1 MRHVRD
7 SKGSRDLMTCLAHS
21 ISFDGSVLYSVS
33 CGCTSNP
40 HSTMYRSFR
49 YWVSKRKFPPTARK
63 KKTTLQPR
71 SRTSSI
77 ALDPSR
83 DPPIERRSSRWTIG
97 DRGIARICSAQNSQ
111 KGRAKKSDRKKKK
124 NRIKDQRALCQKED
138 VYYKRKQKY
147 RKKK

>member
-63 KKTTLQPR
+63 KKQHCSRDPAPPR
-71 SRTSSI
+71 SRSI
-77 ALDPSR
+77 LPAILRLSEGPADGRSAIEESRGSVRRKTHKKAEPKSQIEKKKQNQRPTRALP
-83 DPPIERRSSRWTIG
+83 ERRCLLQT
-97 DRGIARICSAQNSQ
+97 
-111 KGRAKKSDRKKKK
+111 KTK
-124 NRIKDQRALCQKED
+124 
-138 VYYKRKQKY
+138 V
-147 RKKK
+147 

>member
-63 KKTTLQPR
+63 KTTTLQPR

-124 NRIKDQRALCQKED
+124 QNQRPTRALPERRCLLQTKTK
-138 VYYKRKQKY
+138 V
-147 RKKK
+147 

>member
-83 DPPIERRSSRWTIG
+83 NPPIERRSSRWTIG

-124 NRIKDQRALCQKED
+124 TESKTNARFA
-138 VYYKRKQKY
+138 
-147 RKKK
+147 RKKMSITNENKSIEKKK